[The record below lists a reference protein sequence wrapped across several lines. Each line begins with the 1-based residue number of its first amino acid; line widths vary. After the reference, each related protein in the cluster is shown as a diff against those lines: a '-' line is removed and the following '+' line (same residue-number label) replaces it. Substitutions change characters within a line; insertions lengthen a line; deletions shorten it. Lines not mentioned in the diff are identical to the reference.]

1 MPMKIVTI
9 YLNSLNFEGIKF
21 AFKIIP
27 SVWKAVILPVNLFIH
42 LVNVVI

>member
-21 AFKIIP
+21 AFKINP
-27 SVWKAVILPVNLFIH
+27 FVWKAVILPVNLFIH